1 MDNYILERI
10 IGGIIWLGFF
20 TSVILSI
27 YFYLR
32 FRNRERMALI
42 EKGIDIAEIFKPLDF
57 SFRNLWFRL
66 GLLAVGAGTGILVAF
81 LIIVLTPETIV
92 GFNQQRISIIL
103 MFSLLI
109 FGGLGAVLGNYSDK
123 FRNNKNG

>member
-1 MDNYILERI
+1 MDNYTLERI

-20 TSVILSI
+20 TSVILSV

-32 FRNRERMALI
+32 FRNGERMALI
-42 EKGIDIAEIFKPLDF
+42 EKGIDVKEIFKPRDF
-57 SFRNLWFRL
+57 SFRDLWFRL
-66 GLLAVGAGTGILVAF
+66 GLLALGAGTGIFVAF
-81 LIIVLTPETIV
+81 LIITLAPQSMV
-92 GFNQQRISIIL
+92 GYNQQRISIIL